1 MTRST
6 LSRRAGLGSAIVVF
20 CALILALGHALS
32 AEAPGLRH
40 LALERSVPEA
50 DASVG
55 QDIEE
60 VRLFFTQP
68 PQPAGTSIRIV
79 DASDQMMQATETQ
92 PDAGDPSEIFVRL
105 VGELPAGS
113 YTVHWRALAQDS
125 HPANGDFEFEVV
137 TE

>member
-6 LSRRAGLGSAIVVF
+6 LRRRASLASAIGV
-20 CALILALGHALS
+20 LALVLAAGHTLS
-32 AEAPGLRH
+32 AEASAARH
-40 LALERSVPEA
+40 LALERSIPEA
-50 DASVG
+50 EASVG
-55 QDIEE
+55 QGLEE

-68 PQPAGTSIRIV
+68 PQPTGSSIRIV
-79 DASDQMMQATETQ
+79 NASDQMMEATDAR
-92 PDAGDPSEIFVRL
+92 PDGDDPSEVFVRL
-105 VGELPAGS
+105 AGALAPGS